1 MGNGKDALLME
12 IRELRARAAGLTGN
26 EYYMTTQALD
36 ALVFDTEMSEDVM
49 REALVPI
56 AAQFAGAASAETV
69 PVTAATDA
77 PGGPDIPPPPD
88 SPAEPDYSP
97 TPEVPEVPD
106 SPTDPDLV
114 PTPEIPPSPAS
125 PPNLTLQPHR
135 RLEWPPLL
143 RL

>member
-1 MGNGKDALLME
+1 MENGKDALLME

-88 SPAEPDYSP
+88 LPAEPDYSP

-114 PTPEIPPSPAS
+114 PTPEIPPIAS
-125 PPNLTLQPHR
+125 LPR
-135 RLEWPPLL
+135 RT
-143 RL
+143 